1 MVNFRGSGRGSYIWG
16 KSVHNTRIERLW
28 VDFNTDVTQR
38 WAQLFHQ
45 MEDQDGLD
53 PLNPAHIWLLHFLF
67 LDDLNDDAVS
77 FQNQWNH
84 HTMSLTRS
92 GQIDQKPIDQFIWG
106 CWEHGARGIDVGSRL
121 VPATHQPE
129 TSTSGAPQTDNPPSR
144 MPYVECSPPSCP
156 YTTQEIRSLIDQIR
170 GQYDHPDAHHRR
182 ARWRLA
188 QHICS
193 SFLGR

>member
-1 MVNFRGSGRGSYIWG
+1 MVNVRGPGRGSYIWG

-38 WAQLFHQ
+38 WAQLFYQ

-53 PLNPAHIWLLHFLF
+53 PLNATHIWILHFLF
-67 LDDLNDDAVS
+67 LDELNDDAVS

-92 GQIDQKPIDQFIWG
+92 RQVDQKPIDLFIWG
-106 CWEHGARGIDVGSRL
+106 CWEHGARGIDIGSRL
-121 VPATHQPE
+121 GPTGEQPQP
-129 TSTSGAPQTDNPPSR
+129 STFDASPPDNPPSR
-144 MPYVECSPPSCP
+144 MPHVDCSPPSCP
-156 YTTQEIRSLIDQIR
+156 YATHQIRFLIDRLR
-170 GQYDHPDAHHRR
+170 GQYEYPDAHHRR

-188 QHICS
+188 RQICDN
-193 SFLGR
+193 FLTQ